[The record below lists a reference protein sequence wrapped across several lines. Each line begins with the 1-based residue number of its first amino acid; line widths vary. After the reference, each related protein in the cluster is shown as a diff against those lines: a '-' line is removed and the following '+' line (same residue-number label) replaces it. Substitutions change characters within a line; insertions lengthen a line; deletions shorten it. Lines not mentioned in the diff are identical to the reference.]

1 MTAFILA
8 AAALLALGCAFIAWP
23 LLRRADAADGADR
36 GRTNVDLY
44 RQRVQEIDYDR
55 DIGTISAA
63 QAAALTTELAGT
75 LLDDAVVAAPAT
87 EVGGRSVRVA
97 LALAVTLVITAVG
110 LYRYLGA
117 YDEVALAEAA
127 QVLRSDAVA
136 PVAVADLVKRLR
148 THLAAQPSDAESWYL
163 LGHALLRNDDAP
175 GAVTA
180 FEALVALVPD
190 EAGAAV
196 ALAQAR
202 YIADDGVITPANR
215 TLIDTIIASDP
226 TQTIVNEMLALS
238 AFQAADYA
246 AAVRHLEQALAGGA
260 SGARAQSL
268 QTGLARAR
276 AALGDTGPAMA
287 VTVDLGAA
295 AAGLPETAVLF
306 VFARKPGE
314 RMPLLVARRGVQ
326 DSPITVRLDAANAM
340 QGTVHLSGG
349 DVLEVG
355 ARLSRSGNLVADTN
369 DPQATVGDVRLTGG
383 VVDVQLALAT
393 GGSVAHALVGPAA
406 TSQIVAAPHAPA
418 IPITVQFAPGI
429 AAAAPA
435 RVYII
440 ARAPDGPP
448 MPIAVRALDP
458 GALPVTLTLTDAD
471 AMQAGRALSS
481 LNEVEVV
488 ARLSRSGS
496 PMRGAGD
503 VESAARRIDPRSNAP
518 VALIIGA
525 Q

>member
-246 AAVRHLEQALAGGA
+246 AAVRHLEQALAGWRKWCPRPIAADGTGAGARRAGRYGPGNGGDRRSGRGCSGPARNRGAVRFCPQTGRTHALA
-260 SGARAQSL
+260 SGPARRPGQPDHRQAGCGQCNA
-268 QTGLARAR
+268 GNGAPERRRRAGSGR
-276 AALGDTGPAMA
+276 
-287 VTVDLGAA
+287 
-295 AAGLPETAVLF
+295 TAV
-306 VFARKPGE
+306 AIRQP
-314 RMPLLVARRGVQ
+314 RG
-326 DSPITVRLDAANAM
+326 R
-340 QGTVHLSGG
+340 H
-349 DVLEVG
+349 
-355 ARLSRSGNLVADTN
+355 
-369 DPQATVGDVRLTGG
+369 
-383 VVDVQLALAT
+383 
-393 GGSVAHALVGPAA
+393 
-406 TSQIVAAPHAPA
+406 
-418 IPITVQFAPGI
+418 
-429 AAAAPA
+429 
-435 RVYII
+435 
-440 ARAPDGPP
+440 
-448 MPIAVRALDP
+448 
-458 GALPVTLTLTDAD
+458 
-471 AMQAGRALSS
+471 
-481 LNEVEVV
+481 
-488 ARLSRSGS
+488 
-496 PMRGAGD
+496 
-503 VESAARRIDPRSNAP
+503 
-518 VALIIGA
+518 
-525 Q
+525 